1 MANDKRGWQQLQ
13 KLKQLQNINFDRKK
27 LSKRVKKAEGATM
40 RHAHKFIVG
49 RLDNMR
55 DVRRHILGW
64 LTLVGVM
71 IAIVALQLMWFQ
83 QSYRTTT
90 AATGGTYAEASLG
103 PIDTLNPLYAATN
116 AEVAAGHL
124 LFSSLYTYDESGHLR
139 SDLAKSV
146 QMDTTGT
153 IYTVKIRPDAVWHD
167 GRRVH
172 ANDVAFTVNL
182 IKNPSTRSPLRSN
195 WQDVMVK
202 ALDDTTL
209 QFQLP
214 ASYAAFSHALTFAI
228 LPEHILGKVE
238 PSAIRE
244 NVFSRAPV
252 GSGPFSF
259 RLLQNVGT
267 TAHRA
272 VHMSAFEGYYK
283 GMPLIN
289 RFEVH
294 AFNEQGDIVKAIK
307 TGQVNAAAD
316 LSSSHLT
323 QVDTKNYTVVSRPVN
338 AGVYALLNVDKPILK
353 DKVVRQALQLATD
366 PQVIRK
372 GLEVKIPSAE
382 HPKDRSRD
390 RLLTKPA
397 LDLPFVKGQLSGAD
411 IPVRPQ
417 YNIVRAGE
425 LLDSAGWKMSGGLR
439 KNDAGQLL
447 SLNVATTKNSGYEKS
462 LEILVGQWRQL
473 GITINTNVVDTNDP
487 SSNFVQNVLQPRSY
501 DVLLYELAIGADPDV
516 YAYWHSSQ
524 ANQNGYNFSNYK
536 NDTADA
542 ALASART
549 RVETDLR
556 NVKYKAFAKQWL
568 DDVPAIGLYQSVA
581 EYVASRKAQTVN
593 ADTQLVS
600 SNDRYASILYWS
612 VNQES
617 VYKTP

>member
-1 MANDKRGWQQLQ
+1 MADDKRGWQQLQ
-13 KLKQLQNINFDRKK
+13 KLKHLQNMNFDRKK
-27 LSKRVKKAEGATM
+27 LSRRVKKAEGATM

-64 LTLVGVM
+64 LTLVGAM
-71 IAIVALQLMWFQ
+71 IAVVALQLMWFQ

-139 SDLAKSV
+139 PDLAKSV

-172 ANDVAFTVNL
+172 ANDIAFTVNL

-202 ALDDTTL
+202 ALDDTTI

-228 LPEHILGKVE
+228 LPDHILSKVE
-238 PSAIRE
+238 PSTIRE

-259 RLLQNVGT
+259 RLLQNIGT

-272 VHMSAFEGYYK
+272 VHMTAFKDYYK
-283 GMPLIN
+283 GTPLIN

-294 AFNEQGDIVKAIK
+294 AFNEQGEIVKAIK

-353 DKVVRQALQLATD
+353 DKVVRKALQLATD
-366 PQVIRK
+366 PQAIRK

-382 HPKDRSRD
+382 HAKDRSRD
-390 RLLTKPA
+390 QLLAKPA
-397 LDLPFVKGQLSGAD
+397 LDLPFVKGQLAGAD
-411 IPVRPQ
+411 VPVRPQ

-425 LLDSAGWKMSGGLR
+425 LLDSAGWKMTGGLR
-439 KNDAGQLL
+439 KNDANQLL

-487 SSNFVQNVLQPRSY
+487 ASNFVQNVLQPRSY

-568 DDVPAIGLYQSVA
+568 DDVPAIGLYQSVS

-600 SNDRYASILYWS
+600 SNDRYANILYWS

>member
-1 MANDKRGWQQLQ
+1 MADDKRGWQQLQ
-13 KLKQLQNINFDRKK
+13 KLNFDRKK

-64 LTLVGVM
+64 LLLVGAM
-71 IAIVALQLMWFQ
+71 IAIVGIQLMWFQ

-90 AATGGTYAEASLG
+90 AASGGTYAEASLG

-116 AEVAAGHL
+116 AEIAAGHL

-139 SDLAKSV
+139 SDLAENV
-146 QMDTTGT
+146 QMDATGT
-153 IYTVKIRPDAVWHD
+153 VYTVKIRPDAVWHD
-167 GRRVH
+167 GNRVH

-182 IKNPSTRSPLRSN
+182 IKSPSARSPLRGI

-202 ALDDTTL
+202 ALDDTTV

-238 PSAIRE
+238 PGAIRE
-244 NVFSRAPV
+244 NVFSRSPV

-272 VHMSAFEGYYK
+272 VHMSAFEDYYK
-283 GMPLIN
+283 GTPLIN

-294 AFNEQGDIVKAIK
+294 AFSEQGDIVKAIK

-316 LSSSHLT
+316 LSSANLT
-323 QVDTKNYTVVSRPVN
+323 QIDIKKYNIVSRPVN
-338 AGVYALLNVDKPILK
+338 AGVYALLNVDSPVLK
-353 DKVVRQALQLATD
+353 EKVIRQALQLATD
-366 PQVIRK
+366 TQAIRK
-372 GLEVKIPSAE
+372 GLEVKIPSLDK
-382 HPKDRSRD
+382 PKDRSQD
-390 RLLTKPA
+390 RTLAKPA
-397 LDLPFVKGQLSGAD
+397 LDLPFVRGQLTGTD
-411 IPVRPQ
+411 IPTRPA
-417 YNIVRAGE
+417 YNIVKAGE
-425 LLDSAGWKMSGGLR
+425 LLDSAGWKMVGSVR
-439 KNDAGQLL
+439 KNDAGQVLT
-447 SLNVATTKNSGYEKS
+447 LNIATTKNAGYEKS

-501 DVLLYELAIGADPDV
+501 DVLLYELGIGADPDV

-524 ANQNGYNFSNYK
+524 ANQNARNFSNYK
-536 NDTADA
+536 NETSDA
-542 ALASART
+542 ALASARA
-549 RVETDLR
+549 RVEADLR
-556 NVKYKAFAKQWL
+556 NVKYIAFAKQWL

-581 EYVASRKAQTVN
+581 EYVASDKAQ
-593 ADTQLVS
+593 AIKPDTTLVS
-600 SNDRYASILYWS
+600 SNDRYANILYWS

>member
-1 MANDKRGWQQLQ
+1 MADDKRGWQQLQ
-13 KLKQLQNINFDRKK
+13 KLNFDRKK

-64 LTLVGVM
+64 LLLVGVM
-71 IAIVALQLMWFQ
+71 IVIVGIQLMWFQ

-90 AATGGTYAEASLG
+90 AASGGTYAEASLG
-103 PIDTLNPLYAATN
+103 PIDTLNPLYAVSN

-124 LFSSLYTYDESGHLR
+124 LFSALYTYDESGHLR
-139 SDLAKSV
+139 ADLAESV
-146 QMDTTGT
+146 QMDPTGT
-153 IYTVKIRPDAVWHD
+153 VYTVKIRSDAVWHD
-167 GRRVH
+167 GTRVN

-202 ALDDTTL
+202 AIDDTTI
-209 QFQLP
+209 QFELP
-214 ASYAAFSHALTFAI
+214 ASYAAFSHALTFAV
-228 LPEHILGKVE
+228 LPQHILGKVE
-238 PSAIRE
+238 PSTIRE
-244 NVFSRAPV
+244 NVFSRSPV

-272 VHMSAFEGYYK
+272 VHMTAFEDYYK
-283 GMPLIN
+283 GTPLIN

-294 AFNEQGDIVKAIK
+294 AFNERSDIVKAIK

-316 LSSSHLT
+316 LSSADLN
-323 QVDTKNYTVVSRPVN
+323 QVDTKNYAVVSRPVN
-338 AGVYALLNVDKPILK
+338 AGVYALLNVDSPILK
-353 DKVVRQALQLATD
+353 EKGIRQALQLATD
-366 PQVIRK
+366 SEAIRK
-372 GLEVKIPSAE
+372 GLEVKIPSTD

-390 RLLTKPA
+390 RVLAKPA
-397 LDLPFVKGQLSGAD
+397 LDLPFVRGQLTGAD
-411 IPVRPQ
+411 IPARPAFD
-417 YNIVRAGE
+417 ITRAGQ
-425 LLDSAGWKMSGGLR
+425 LLDSVGWKMMGTVR
-439 KNDAGQLL
+439 KNDAGQVLT
-447 SLNVATTKNSGYEKS
+447 LNVATTKNSGYEKS

-473 GITINTNVVDTNDP
+473 GITINTNIVDTNDP

-536 NDTADA
+536 NATADA
-542 ALASART
+542 ALASARS
-549 RVETDLR
+549 RVESDLR
-556 NVKYKAFAKQWL
+556 NAKYKSFANQWI

-593 ADTQLVS
+593 GDTTLVS
-600 SNDRYASILYWS
+600 SNDRYANVLYWS
-612 VNQES
+612 VNQEP